1 MKKTL
6 IYILSGLFF
15 LTACI
20 SNDLP
25 YPVVVPHI
33 TSFDVADAVKVDI
46 DSENQVI
53 TVHFAETT
61 DMRNVQ
67 IRSVEID
74 EKEASLVKDIVGV
87 HDFTAPFKFT
97 VRTYDDY
104 VWTVKGVRN
113 VERYF
118 TVAGQIGMSEIDPLN
133 FRAIATVGTKTSLE
147 EIEVTSLKLGPAGI
161 TEYSVPMSQMKDF
174 TAPVSVDVTYFGQT
188 ESWTIYIEQT
198 DASVEI
204 VKVNPWT
211 TEAYVTS
218 LGVAGMDNGFMYR
231 EKGAQEWNKV
241 AEADITADGG
251 SFTAH
256 IKGLEAESV
265 YEVYAYCGTDKT
277 AAREFMTAPA
287 TPIPNGSFE
296 YASKVAGKDY
306 YKFYDPDC
314 GVADGSYMFWGS
326 GNGEGSEGVNGSAN
340 MGVVITYI
348 DTDQK
353 VDGKQSV
360 RAQTS
365 QMAGILAAG
374 NIFTGQFA
382 GLVGTTGGKVN
393 FGRPWTERPKA
404 VKLYAKYTTGPMDI
418 VSNSVPPG
426 LNLIKGETYDRAN
439 IEVAFGY
446 WDYRKYGGT
455 KNSPV
460 HVDTTNPLT
469 FVDYNKDES
478 TIGNGQLIICH
489 DGYVLNGA
497 PLVKGATD
505 QWVEYTIP
513 INYRDLDTLPTHI
526 IISCAASQYGD
537 YFSGYSNSKLWL
549 DKVELIYE

>member
-6 IYILSGLFF
+6 IYILFALFF
-15 LTACI
+15 FTGCI
-20 SNDLP
+20 TNDIP

-33 TSFDVADAVKVDI
+33 SSFDVEKAANVTI
-46 DSENQVI
+46 DPENQVI
-53 TVHFAETT
+53 TVHFAETV
-61 DMRNVQ
+61 DMRKVKVNSIELEEQEAVL
-67 IRSVEID
+67 VED
-74 EKEASLVKDIVGV
+74 VVGY
-87 HDFTAPFKFT
+87 HDFTKPFKFT

-104 VWTVKGVRN
+104 VWTVKGIRD

-118 TVAGQIGMSEIDPLN
+118 TVAGQIGTSEIDPVN
-133 FRAIATVGTKTSLE
+133 FRAIATIGTKTSLDD
-147 EIEVTSLKLGPAGI
+147 IEVTSLKLGPAGI
-161 TEYSVPMSQMKDF
+161 TEYSLAISQMKDF

-188 ESWTIYIEQT
+188 ESWTLYIEQT

-204 VKVNPWT
+204 KKVNPWT
-211 TEAYVTS
+211 TEVYVTS

-231 EKGAQEWNKV
+231 EKGTQDWNKV
-241 AEADITADGG
+241 AEADIAADGG

-256 IKGLEAESV
+256 IKGLRPETA

-277 AAREFMTAPA
+277 AAREFTTAPA
-287 TPIPNGSFE
+287 TPVPNGSFE

-340 MGVVITYI
+340 MGIVITYI
-348 DTDQK
+348 DTNDK

-382 GLVGTTGGKVN
+382 GLVGTSGGKVN

-404 VKLYAKYTTGPMDI
+404 VKLYAKYATAPMDI
-418 VSNSVPPG
+418 VSKDVPSG
-426 LNLIKGETYDRAN
+426 FNLIKGETYDRAN
-439 IEVAFGY
+439 IEIAFGY
-446 WDYRKYGGT
+446 WDYRQYGGT

-460 HVDTTNPLT
+460 HVDTTDPST
-469 FVDYNKDES
+469 FVDYKTDKS
-478 TIGNGQLIICH
+478 TIGYGQLIIHH
-489 DGYVLNGA
+489 DGYILNGA
-497 PLVKGATD
+497 PLAKSVTD

-513 INYRDLDTLPTHI
+513 IDYRDLDNLPTHI

>member
-6 IYILSGLFF
+6 IYLCLAAF
-15 LTACI
+15 ACAGCI
-20 SNDLP
+20 KNDLP
-25 YPVVVPHI
+25 YPVVVPNI
-33 TSFDVADAVKVDI
+33 TSMTVQDAVKVDI
-46 DSENQVI
+46 DYEAQEV
-53 TVHFAETT
+53 TVYVSETT
-61 DMRNVQ
+61 DLRTVVIQ
-67 IRSVEID
+67 SVEFD
-74 EKEASLVKDIVGV
+74 VDFADASIKLVGT
-87 HDFTAPFKFT
+87 HDLTQPLKFDLT
-97 VRTYDDY
+97 TYQTY
-104 VWTVKGVRN
+104 EWTIKAERP

-118 TVAGQIGMSEIDPLN
+118 TVDGQVGATEIDEYN
-133 FRAIATVGTKTSLE
+133 CRAIAMVSEGTDISDIT
-147 EIEVTSLKLGPAGI
+147 VTSFKLGPKEVS
-161 TEYSVPMSQMKDF
+161 EYSLQPEQMRDF
-174 TAPVSVDVTYFGQT
+174 SEGVSVDVTAFGQT
-188 ESWTIYIEQT
+188 QT
-198 DASVEI
+198 WNLYVEVSDVSVEI
-204 VKVNPWT
+204 TKVNPWT
-211 TEAYVTS
+211 TEVYVTS
-218 LGVAGMDNGFMYR
+218 LGIAGMDNGFMYR
-231 EKGAQEWNKV
+231 EKGTQDWNKV
-241 AEADITADGG
+241 AEADIAADGG

-256 IKGLEAESV
+256 IKGLRPETA

-277 AAREFMTAPA
+277 AAREFTTAPA
-287 TPIPNGSFE
+287 TPVPNGSFE

-340 MGVVITYI
+340 MGIVITYI
-348 DTDQK
+348 DTNDK

-382 GLVGTTGGKVN
+382 GLVGTSGGKVN

-404 VKLYAKYTTGPMDI
+404 VKLYAKYATAPMDI
-418 VSNSVPPG
+418 VSKDVPSG
-426 LNLIKGETYDRAN
+426 FNLIKGETYDRAN
-439 IEVAFGY
+439 IEIAFGY
-446 WDYRKYGGT
+446 WDYRQYGGT

-460 HVDTTNPLT
+460 HVDTTDPST
-469 FVDYNKDES
+469 FVDYKTDKS
-478 TIGNGQLIICH
+478 TIGYGQLIIHH
-489 DGYVLNGA
+489 DGYILNGA
-497 PLVKGATD
+497 PLAKSVTD

>member
-1 MKKTL
+1 MKKIL
-6 IYILSGLFF
+6 VYILSGLFS
-15 LTACI
+15 LVGCI
-20 SNDLP
+20 TNDLP

-33 TSFDVADAVKVDI
+33 VSFDVADAAKVEI

-61 DMRNVQ
+61 DMRKVQ
-67 IRSVEID
+67 VRSVEID
-74 EKEASLVKDIVGV
+74 EKEAVLDNGIVGT
-87 HDFTAPFKFT
+87 HDFTSPFKFT

-104 VWTVKGVRN
+104 VWTVKGVRD

-118 TVAGQIGMSEIDPLN
+118 TLAGQIGTTEIDPVN
-133 FRAIATVGTKTSLE
+133 FRAIASVSTKTRLDR
-147 EIEVTSLKLGPAGI
+147 IQVTSLKLGPAGI
-161 TEYSVPMSQMKDF
+161 TEYSVDVTKINDF
-174 TAPVSVDVTYFGQT
+174 TDPVSVDVAYFGQT
-188 ESWTIYIEQT
+188 ESWTIYVAQT
-198 DASVEI
+198 DSSVDVTKI
-204 VKVNPWT
+204 NPWT
-211 TEAYVTS
+211 TEAYITS
-218 LGVAGMDNGFMYR
+218 LGVAGMDNGFMYK
-231 EKGAQEWNKV
+231 EKNAQEWIKV

-256 IKGLEAESV
+256 VKGLKPETA
-265 YEVYAYCGTDKT
+265 YEVYAYCGSDKT
-277 AAREFMTAPA
+277 SVRDFTTASAAPV
-287 TPIPNGSFE
+287 PNGSFE

-314 GVADGSYMFWGS
+314 GVAEGSYMFWGS

-340 MGVVITYI
+340 MGIVITYV
-348 DTDQK
+348 DTNDK

-382 GLVGTTGGKVN
+382 GLVGTSGGKVN
-393 FGRPWTERPKA
+393 FGRPWTVRPKA
-404 VKLYAKYTTGPMDI
+404 IRLYCKYTTGLMDI
-418 VSNSVPPG
+418 VSKDVPPG
-426 LNLIKGETYDRAN
+426 LNIVKGETYDRAN
-439 IEVAFGY
+439 IEVALGY
-446 WDYRKYGGT
+446 WDHRKYGGT

-460 HVDTTNPLT
+460 HVDTTDPST
-469 FVDYNKDES
+469 FVDYKTDKS
-478 TIGNGQLIICH
+478 TIGNGQLIIYH
-489 DGYVLNGA
+489 DGYALNGA
-497 PLVKGATD
+497 PVVKGSTD
-505 QWVEYTIP
+505 QWVEYTVP